1 VNLDVSLITPNGLRL
16 SDTRRAAGTLS
27 ALEEQCRSH
36 ERRVRGGDGG
46 LGGEGMMTNIT
57 VQCARLR
64 AQIGRHL
71 VAASL
76 IVGAATMSACASGGV
91 GTRAAQFGS
100 SPSAV
105 VIENNSWDRVT
116 VYISRGDQLWRL
128 GDVGALGRTEFPVQR
143 LGFLADGRSTF
154 LVAHPLAGQSFRSEQ
169 FMFPTGGVAV
179 WTIENQSGLSHV
191 SVR

>member
-1 VNLDVSLITPNGLRL
+1 MI
-16 SDTRRAAGTLS
+16 
-27 ALEEQCRSH
+27 
-36 ERRVRGGDGG
+36 
-46 LGGEGMMTNIT
+46 NIT

-64 AQIGRHL
+64 AQMGRHV
-71 VAASL
+71 VAASMM
-76 IVGAATMSACASGGV
+76 VGAATMSACASGGGV
-91 GTRAAQFGS
+91 GTRAVQYGM
-100 SPSAV
+100 SPSSV

-128 GDVGALGRTEFPVQR
+128 GDVGALARTEFPVQR

>member
-1 VNLDVSLITPNGLRL
+1 
-16 SDTRRAAGTLS
+16 
-27 ALEEQCRSH
+27 
-36 ERRVRGGDGG
+36 
-46 LGGEGMMTNIT
+46 MTNIT

-76 IVGAATMSACASGGV
+76 IVGSATMSACASGGI
-91 GTRAAQFGS
+91 GTRAAQMDSGA
-100 SPSAV
+100 SAV

-128 GDVGALGRTEFPVQR
+128 GDVGALARLEFPVQR
-143 LGFLADGRSTF
+143 LGFIADGRSTY

-169 FMFPTGGVAV
+169 FMFPSGGIAV

>member
-1 VNLDVSLITPNGLRL
+1 
-16 SDTRRAAGTLS
+16 
-27 ALEEQCRSH
+27 
-36 ERRVRGGDGG
+36 
-46 LGGEGMMTNIT
+46 MMRIT

-64 AQIGRHL
+64 AQLGRHL
-71 VAASL
+71 VAASI
-76 IVGAATMSACASGGV
+76 IVGASSMSACASSGGV
-91 GTRAAQFGS
+91 GMRAAQYEA
-100 SPSAV
+100 SPASV

-128 GDVGALGRTEFPVQR
+128 GDVGALARTEFPIQR
-143 LGFLADGRSTF
+143 LGFIADGRSTF

-169 FMFPTGGVAV
+169 FMFPSGGIAV

>member
-1 VNLDVSLITPNGLRL
+1 
-16 SDTRRAAGTLS
+16 
-27 ALEEQCRSH
+27 
-36 ERRVRGGDGG
+36 
-46 LGGEGMMTNIT
+46 MMTNIT
-57 VQCARLR
+57 VQRARLR
-64 AQIGRHL
+64 AKVSRHL
-71 VAASL
+71 VAASM
-76 IVGAATMSACASGGV
+76 IFGAASLTACASSGV
-91 GTRAAQFGS
+91 GTRAAQFDS

-128 GDVGALGRTEFPVQR
+128 GDVGALARIEFPVQR
-143 LGFLADGRSTF
+143 LGFIADGRSTY

-169 FMFPTGGVAV
+169 FMFPSGGVAV

>member
-1 VNLDVSLITPNGLRL
+1 
-16 SDTRRAAGTLS
+16 
-27 ALEEQCRSH
+27 
-36 ERRVRGGDGG
+36 
-46 LGGEGMMTNIT
+46 MTNIT

-64 AQIGRHL
+64 AQMGRRL

-91 GTRAAQFGS
+91 GTRAAQYGS

-128 GDVGALGRTEFPVQR
+128 GDVGALARTEFPVQR

>member
-1 VNLDVSLITPNGLRL
+1 
-16 SDTRRAAGTLS
+16 
-27 ALEEQCRSH
+27 
-36 ERRVRGGDGG
+36 
-46 LGGEGMMTNIT
+46 MNIT

-64 AQIGRHL
+64 AKVGRHVV
-71 VAASL
+71 VASM
-76 IVGAATMSACASGGV
+76 IVGAASLSACASGGV
-91 GTRAAQFGS
+91 GLRARQYES
-100 SPSAV
+100 SPSSV

-128 GDVGALGRTEFPVQR
+128 GDVGALARTEFPIQK
-143 LGFLADGRSTF
+143 LGFIADGRSTF

-169 FMFPTGGVAV
+169 FMFPSGGIAV

>member
-1 VNLDVSLITPNGLRL
+1 
-16 SDTRRAAGTLS
+16 
-27 ALEEQCRSH
+27 
-36 ERRVRGGDGG
+36 
-46 LGGEGMMTNIT
+46 MTNIT

-64 AQIGRHL
+64 AQVGRHL
-71 VAASL
+71 VAASM
-76 IVGAATMSACASGGV
+76 IVGAATMTACASGGV
-91 GTRAAQFGS
+91 GTRAAQYSS

-128 GDVGALGRTEFPVQR
+128 GDVGALARTEFPVQR
-143 LGFLADGRSTF
+143 LGFLSDGRSTF

>member
-1 VNLDVSLITPNGLRL
+1 
-16 SDTRRAAGTLS
+16 
-27 ALEEQCRSH
+27 
-36 ERRVRGGDGG
+36 
-46 LGGEGMMTNIT
+46 MMIGIT

-76 IVGAATMSACASGGV
+76 IVGAGAMSACASGGI
-91 GTRAAQFGS
+91 GTRAAQMQTG
-100 SPSAV
+100 PSAV

-128 GDVGALGRTEFPVQR
+128 GDVGALARTEFPIQR
-143 LGFLADGRSTF
+143 LGFIADGRSTY

-169 FMFPTGGVAV
+169 FMFPSGGVAV

>member
-1 VNLDVSLITPNGLRL
+1 MLGQQPRVGLRTSL
-16 SDTRRAAGTLS
+16 RRS
-27 ALEEQCRSH
+27 PRRWHALRIRDQCRSH

-46 LGGEGMMTNIT
+46 LGEGMMTSIT

-64 AQIGRHL
+64 AQLSRHL
-71 VAASL
+71 VAASI
-76 IVGAATMSACASGGV
+76 IVGAAGMSACASGGGV
-91 GTRAAQFGS
+91 GVRARQFDA
-100 SPSAV
+100 SPTSV

-128 GDVGALGRTEFPVQR
+128 GDVGALARTEFPIQR
-143 LGFLADGRSTF
+143 LGFIADGRSTF

-169 FMFPTGGVAV
+169 FMFPSGGIAV

>member
-1 VNLDVSLITPNGLRL
+1 
-16 SDTRRAAGTLS
+16 
-27 ALEEQCRSH
+27 
-36 ERRVRGGDGG
+36 
-46 LGGEGMMTNIT
+46 MTNIT

-71 VAASL
+71 VAASM
-76 IVGAATMSACASGGV
+76 IVGAATMSGCASGGV
-91 GTRAAQFGS
+91 GTRAAQYGS

-128 GDVGALGRTEFPVQR
+128 GDVGALARTEFPVQR

>member
-1 VNLDVSLITPNGLRL
+1 
-16 SDTRRAAGTLS
+16 
-27 ALEEQCRSH
+27 
-36 ERRVRGGDGG
+36 
-46 LGGEGMMTNIT
+46 MTNIT

-64 AQIGRHL
+64 AQLSRHL
-71 VAASL
+71 VAASI
-76 IVGAATMSACASGGV
+76 IVGAAGMSACASGGGV
-91 GTRAAQFGS
+91 GVRARQFDA
-100 SPSAV
+100 SPTSV

-128 GDVGALGRTEFPVQR
+128 GDVGALARTEFPIQR
-143 LGFLADGRSTF
+143 LGFIADGRSTY

-169 FMFPTGGVAV
+169 FMFPSGGVAV